1 MRRSVNLFF
10 QVNGILTENLRSAYN
25 KRPTG
30 ALLNR
35 LYCSVY
41 YVYLY
46 SASSEYSM
54 NTLYCLQYTAL
65 LYTLNALFVNI
76 IMFPRST
83 LQNKSCA

>member
-25 KRPTG
+25 KRPLG

-41 YVYLY
+41 SILY
-46 SASSEYSM
+46 SEYSM